1 MFLNVL
7 INAKSNVPVYQG
19 HINFRKGVSKS
30 SQLLDKIGCQKYK
43 VSFTA
48 IAKLTPAN
56 ISILISTK
64 FKNQT
69 LLKTNDSFLKAWLFP
84 FLGHFCM
91 PWVLVDLISKYFL
104 LVSLFLR
111 LCIEIKSNGARIFLL
126 ARTFIKQSR
135 DLTGYDYSRPDHL
148 TL

>member
-1 MFLNVL
+1 MFSNVL

-69 LLKTNDSFLKAWLFP
+69 LSKANDSFLKTWLFP

-91 PWVLVDLISKYFL
+91 PWELLHLIPKYFL
-104 LVSLFLR
+104 LVSLFVW
-111 LCIEIKSNGARIFLL
+111 LCIEIKSNSTCILLL
-126 ARTFIKQSR
+126 ARPFIKQSR
-135 DLTGYDYSRPDHL
+135 DLIG
-148 TL
+148 

>member
-1 MFLNVL
+1 MIVFKCPYKCKKQCPSL
-7 INAKSNVPVYQG
+7 SRP
-19 HINFRKGVSKS
+19 HNFRKGVSKS

-48 IAKLTPAN
+48 IAKLTSAN

-69 LLKTNDSFLKAWLFP
+69 LFKASDSFLKAWLFP

-91 PWVLVDLISKYFL
+91 PWELVHLISKYFL
-104 LVSLFLR
+104 LVSLFIR

-126 ARTFIKQSR
+126 ARPFIKQSW
-135 DLTGYDYSRPDHL
+135 DLTG
-148 TL
+148 